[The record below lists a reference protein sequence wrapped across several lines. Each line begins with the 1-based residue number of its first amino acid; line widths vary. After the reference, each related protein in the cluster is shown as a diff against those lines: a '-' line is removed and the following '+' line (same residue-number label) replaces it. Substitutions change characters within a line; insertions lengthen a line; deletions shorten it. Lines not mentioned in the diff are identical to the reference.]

1 MPRAA
6 LLIFSAFL
14 LLQSCRGPAETDP
27 LAPGD
32 WGGFV
37 RALTRR
43 IEYEMDAADVVGLS
57 IAIVEPGGVRWSSG
71 FGLADREA
79 KRPATDRTI
88 YRVGSMSKPFT
99 AALVMALVEEGRLDL
114 DVPLQTYLP
123 SFSIRSRFEEAGPVT
138 LRGILTQ
145 RSGLPNVWR
154 TIGPDGR
161 HARFDRLVHEMP
173 HASLTHPPG
182 LVSKYSSLGFNL
194 AGHAVQS
201 VAGRPFVELA
211 DDLLKTIRAQTAT
224 FAPSEDT
231 KRLLARAYRRGR
243 LVSDLPELDGEI
255 PSGGLHTS
263 VLDYAR
269 FARLFLGGGEVDGA
283 RVLSERSVGEMLAV
297 EPPSPLDFG
306 MIWGLGW
313 SRSPPAGL
321 GYAGAF
327 ASHGGATFLY
337 NSLAILSLDHDVGVI
352 VCANTQESAQ
362 AVARIAT
369 EAMRLALEVKGLRE
383 PRGREASAPAKPAP
397 AKPVASWKAFEGRY
411 QTRAGVLDLAVGD
424 DLEASLLGRRV
435 RLVDEGGG
443 WSSPRYLLLG
453 SMPLDL
459 GGMGDVRFA
468 FAEVAGRRVI
478 VRDEHGHR
486 SRFGVRIAPSPIHAA
501 WRDRLGEY
509 DLTNEKLA
517 RISFRNS
524 PNVELGID
532 GEHLVLTFYP
542 NLQPAIELSWAVRT
556 LSDDEALCEG
566 LVDYL
571 GGETLRIVRVDGRE
585 RITLSGYEFER
596 VED

>member
-1 MPRAA
+1 MSKHRQIILGLKSMAAFLALKRFPPTPRTA
-6 LLIFSAFL
+6 LLTFSALL
-14 LLQSCRGPAETDP
+14 LLQSCGGPPPTDP

-32 WGGFV
+32 WDGLV

-57 IAIVEPGGVRWSSG
+57 IAIVEPGGVRWSHG

-99 AALVMALVEEGRLDL
+99 AALVMTLVEKGRLDL
-114 DVPLQTYLP
+114 DAPLATSLP
-123 SFSIRSRFEEAGPVT
+123 AFSIRSRFADAGPVT

-161 HARFDRLVHEMP
+161 PVRYDRLVHEMP
-173 HASLTHPPG
+173 HASLAHPPG
-182 LVSKYSSLGFNL
+182 MVSKYSSLGFNL
-194 AGHAVQS
+194 AGHAAER

-211 DDLLKTIRAQTAT
+211 DDLLKTIGAETAT
-224 FAPSEDT
+224 FAPSADT

-243 LVSDLPELDGEI
+243 VVSDLPELDGEI

-269 FARLFLGGGEVDGA
+269 FGRLFLGDGEVDGA
-283 RVLSERSVGEMLAV
+283 RALSERSVEAMLAV

-313 SRSPPAGL
+313 SRLAPEGL

-337 NSLAILSLDHDVGVI
+337 NSRAILSLDHDVGVV
-352 VCANTQESAQ
+352 VCANTQEAAQ

-383 PRGREASAPAKPAP
+383 PSGREAPAP
-397 AKPVASWKAFEGRY
+397 SKPVASWKGFAGRY
-411 QTRAGVLDLAVGD
+411 QTIAGVLDVTVGD
-424 DLEASLLGRRV
+424 HLEARLLGRRI
-435 RLVDEGGG
+435 RLVDEGGD

-453 SMPLDL
+453 SIPLNVGGLGDL
-459 GGMGDVRFA
+459 RFA

-478 VRDEHGHR
+478 VLNERGQR
-486 SRFGVRIAPSPIHAA
+486 TRYGVRIEPSPIHAA
-501 WRDRLGEY
+501 WRDRLGAY
-509 DLTNEKLA
+509 DLTNEQLA
-517 RISFRNS
+517 GSRSGALR
-524 PNVELGID
+524 
-532 GEHLVLTFYP
+532 TW
-542 NLQPAIELSWAVRT
+542 SWGST
-556 LSDDEALCEG
+556 GS
-566 LVDYL
+566 
-571 GGETLRIVRVDGRE
+571 T
-585 RITLSGYEFER
+585 SS
-596 VED
+596 